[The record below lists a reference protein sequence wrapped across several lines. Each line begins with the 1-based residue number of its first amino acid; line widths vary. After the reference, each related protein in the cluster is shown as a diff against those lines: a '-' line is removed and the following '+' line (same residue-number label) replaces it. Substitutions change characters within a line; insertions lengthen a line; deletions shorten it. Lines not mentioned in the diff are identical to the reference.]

1 MNETTSPKPKRQFGC
16 GQVIIIM
23 LLTGLVSAGGMFWWA
38 KRYFYAKELAPVA
51 LSTEETQQLDRKLQR
66 LEKAAM
72 GGDFPEAPS
81 EGQVLDNADQDPNA
95 EAYSEVGANRE
106 IELSE
111 RELNALIAK
120 NDPDAAKHFAVDL
133 SKDLVSLKVIVPV
146 DDDAPIV
153 GGRTIRIKMGV
164 GAKYDAGKLQ
174 LVLRGIS
181 LGGIPMPS
189 AWLGDLKGK
198 DFIQEFGENG
208 GFWKQFSDGIEHLEV
223 LNGRIKV
230 KLLG

>member
-1 MNETTSPKPKRQFGC
+1 MGRDFP
-16 GQVIIIM
+16 
-23 LLTGLVSAGGMFWWA
+23 A
-38 KRYFYAKELAPVA
+38 APV
-51 LSTEETQQLDRKLQR
+51 
-66 LEKAAM
+66 
-72 GGDFPEAPS
+72 
-81 EGQVLDNADQDPNA
+81 EGQVLETADQDSNA
-95 EAYSEVGANRE
+95 EAYSEMSANRE

-111 RELNALIAK
+111 REVNALIAK

-146 DDDAPIV
+146 DEDALIM
-153 GGRTIRIKMGV
+153 GGKTIRIKMGV
-164 GAKYDAGKLQ
+164 GARYDAGKLQ

-223 LNGRIKV
+223 QDGRIKV
-230 KLLG
+230 KLRE

>member
-1 MNETTSPKPKRQFGC
+1 MKGTTSPKPQRQFGC
-16 GQVIIIM
+16 GQVLIII
-23 LLTGLVSAGGMFWWA
+23 LLTALVSAGGMFWWA
-38 KRYFYAKELAPVA
+38 KRYLFAKELAPVA
-51 LSTEETQQLDRKLQR
+51 LSVEETQQLDQKLQL
-66 LEKAAM
+66 LEEAAM
-72 GGDFPEAPS
+72 GRDFPAAPV
-81 EGQVLDNADQDPNA
+81 EGQVLETADQDSNA
-95 EAYSEVGANRE
+95 EAYSEMSANRE

-111 RELNALIAK
+111 REVNALIAK

-146 DDDAPIV
+146 DEDALIM
-153 GGRTIRIKMGV
+153 GGKTIRIKMGV
-164 GAKYDAGKLQ
+164 GARYDAGKLQ

-223 LNGRIKV
+223 QDGRIKV
-230 KLLG
+230 KLRE